1 MLCKEFQSQ
10 YTPYDN
16 LLIVFSHPV
25 PTGMLGGDSVTG
37 VGGVNFLAV
46 ERYIIEYFGMSTHAS
61 ASPWNGLNAYDAA
74 VAAHVN
80 IGLLRQQL
88 RPVERVHGC
97 MLEGPKAPNVIGE
110 YTKLSYIARSDTK
123 EAVGVLEKKVLACFE
138 AAALSTGC
146 KVKFTQ

>member
-1 MLCKEFQSQ
+1 MLA
-10 YTPYDN
+10 Y
-16 LLIVFSHPV
+16 
-25 PTGMLGGDSVTG
+25 
-37 VGGVNFLAV
+37 
-46 ERYIIEYFGMSTHAS
+46 ERWIIEYFGKPTHAS

-97 MLEGPKAPNVIGE
+97 MMEGPKVANVIAE

-123 EAVGVLEKKVLACFE
+123 QAVEVLEKRVLACFE
-138 AAALSTGC
+138 AAASATGC
-146 KVKFTQ
+146 EVKISR